1 MKTKWIVAGLG
12 ICLLA
17 ACAGTSAVKIGTTP
31 QRPAVSPDKVAVYR
45 SADQVP
51 GNYEEVAL
59 LTYSG
64 DSVWST
70 EQNMWNSLK
79 KKAGKLGANAIIL
92 DAVTEPKDG
101 AKIVSLALFGG
112 GPDRKGKAIA
122 IYVYPAEK

>member
-1 MKTKWIVAGLG
+1 MKKKWLLTGAG

-17 ACAGTSAVKIGTTP
+17 ACASTSAVRIGVP
-31 QRPAVSPDKVAVYR
+31 QSRPAIAADKVAVYR

-51 GNYEEVAL
+51 SKYEEVAL

-64 DSVWST
+64 DSVWSS

-122 IYVYPAEK
+122 IFVLPSEK